1 MKVQLKCIK
10 FQMRQKNFDRNKDQL
25 NLIKSALADLRK
37 DTENTSKD
45 DVNEIKEKNE
55 ITSIVERIL

>member
-1 MKVQLKCIK
+1 
-10 FQMRQKNFDRNKDQL
+10 MRQKNFDRNKDQL